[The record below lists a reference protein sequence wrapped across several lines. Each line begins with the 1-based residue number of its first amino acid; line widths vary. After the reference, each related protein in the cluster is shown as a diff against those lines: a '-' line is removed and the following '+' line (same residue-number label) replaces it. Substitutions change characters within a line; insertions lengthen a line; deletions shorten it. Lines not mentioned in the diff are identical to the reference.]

1 MIPKGHYAAHTH
13 TNTHTHNC
21 GYYQV
26 NSLWTYIQGFGQ
38 KTQRMD
44 AYMIMSTQV
53 RIISKCIFKKKD
65 GKMSNG
71 YTWLRKETSNRIL

>member
-1 MIPKGHYAAHTH
+1 MLLTYI
-13 TNTHTHNC
+13 HNC

-26 NSLWTYIQGFGQ
+26 NSLWTYIWGFGQ

-44 AYMIMSTQV
+44 AYMKTLTQV
-53 RIISKCIFKKKD
+53 RIISKWIFKKKD

-71 YTWLRKETSNRIL
+71 YAWLKKETCNRIL